1 MRDNLIQE
9 ETIKENIDLEF
20 IKKLKFDEKGLI
32 PTIVQDIN
40 TKEVLML
47 AYMNETSIEKTIK
60 EKKACYFSRSRQ
72 QLWTKGETS
81 GNIQRVVGL
90 SYDCD
95 NDTILLEVEQKGV
108 ACHTGNYS
116 CFFNEVFKDS
126 IINEQKLI
134 NKLYDLIKNR
144 KLNPK
149 EGSYTNYLFDKG
161 LDKILKK
168 VGEESAEVII
178 AAKNQDKD
186 EIVYEIS
193 DLVYHTLVLMVESNV
208 EIEDII
214 NELKNREN

>member
-1 MRDNLIQE
+1 
-9 ETIKENIDLEF
+9 
-20 IKKLKFDEKGLI
+20 
-32 PTIVQDIN
+32 
-40 TKEVLML
+40 ML